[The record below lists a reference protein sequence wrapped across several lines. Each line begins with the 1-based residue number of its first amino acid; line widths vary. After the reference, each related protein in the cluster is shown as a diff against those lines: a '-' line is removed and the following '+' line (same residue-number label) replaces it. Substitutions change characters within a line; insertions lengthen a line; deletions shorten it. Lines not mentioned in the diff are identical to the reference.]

1 MYTSLFFSKV
11 VIQIGFI
18 YGSNIVSLVKTSKHN
33 VLNKVNNYMVLNLL
47 HINLS
52 KSVYMHFRPN
62 YNIQERLTCARI
74 RQYDYENVV
83 KITEYK
89 LKKVD
94 KVRFLGIMIG
104 EKLSWELHIEHLVSK
119 LNVTIVML
127 KRITKF
133 IPKSEYRKLYDDSN
147 RI

>member
-1 MYTSLFFSKV
+1 MIACNQLLRTRATFSFDRATLGGFTKIWHATSVTCATLLSIWHADNTPMFSVHLHVLPHQILTAEVVRAYTCTMHKSAWQTK
-11 VIQIGFI
+11 I
-18 YGSNIVSLVKTSKHN
+18 YENAN
-33 VLNKVNNYMVLNLL
+33 VLNKVNNYMQLNLL

-89 LKKVD
+89 
-94 KVRFLGIMIG
+94 
-104 EKLSWELHIEHLVSK
+104 
-119 LNVTIVML
+119 
-127 KRITKF
+127 
-133 IPKSEYRKLYDDSN
+133 
-147 RI
+147 